1 MKDLRVGVIGAG
13 GRGGLARR
21 AHKPGEGSKVVAC
34 CDLVDRI
41 LGRMREWYGEDV
53 FITKSADEL
62 LEQELDAVMICTP
75 DYLHE
80 EQGVAALKKGLPVY
94 LEKPM
99 AITIDG
105 CDRLLRTA
113 KETGSKL
120 FVGHN
125 MRYMN
130 IIRKMK
136 ALIDEGRIGEVRG
149 VWCRHFISYG
159 GDAYFRDWHS
169 ERDKTTGMLLQ
180 KGAHD
185 IDVMHWLTGC
195 NSTRVSAFG
204 NLTVYNRCPR
214 RDDSEP
220 GRPGFRKEHWP
231 PLAQKDFSPKMDI
244 EDQTTVIMEMENGVL
259 GSYLQCHYTPDSCRN
274 YTVIGTEGRIE
285 NIGDGPES
293 PIFLWNRRSDTHRM
307 IGDEVFYGDTT
318 ADGGHGGADPSIV
331 DEFLQYVR
339 GEVAETTA
347 TPRAARMSV
356 ATGCMATRSLREGGQ
371 PYDVPPLPKDLLK

>member
-1 MKDLRVGVIGAG
+1 MKDLRIGVLGAG

-34 CDLVDRI
+34 CDLVDGI
-41 LGRMREWYGEDV
+41 LDRMKEWYGADV
-53 FITKSADEL
+53 FNTKSAEEL
-62 LEQELDAVMICTP
+62 LDQDLDAVMITTP

-80 EQGVAALKKGLPVY
+80 KHAVAALNAGIPVY

-99 AITIDG
+99 AITIKG
-105 CDRLLRTA
+105 CDRILTA
-113 KETGSKL
+113 AKKKKVKL

-125 MRYMN
+125 MRYMT

-136 ALIDEGRIGEVRG
+136 ALVDEGRIGEVRS

-169 ERDKTTGMLLQ
+169 ERSKSTGMLLQ

-204 NLTVYNRCPR
+204 NLTVYNRCAR
-214 RDDSEP
+214 RDKNEQ
-220 GRPGFRKEHWP
+220 GRPRFVKEHWP
-231 PLAQKDFSPKMDI
+231 PLGQTGFSPKMDI

-259 GSYLQCHYTPDSCRN
+259 GSYLQCHFTPDSCRN

-285 NIGDGPES
+285 NIGDGPHS
-293 PIFLWNRRSDTHRM
+293 PVFLWNKRSDTYNM
-307 IGDEVFYGDTT
+307 IGDEVHYGDTM
-318 ADGGHGGADPSIV
+318 ADGGHGGADPLIV

-339 GEVAETTA
+339 GDVKNTTA
-347 TPRAARMSV
+347 TPQAARMSV
-356 ATGCMATRSLREGGQ
+356 ATGYQATMSLRNGGR
-371 PYDVPPLPKDLLK
+371 PYDVPPLPSELL

>member
-1 MKDLRVGVIGAG
+1 MSDLRVGVLGSG

-34 CDLVDRI
+34 CDIVDKI
-41 LGRMREWYGEDV
+41 LDRMREWYGQDV
-53 FITKSADEL
+53 FVTKSADEL
-62 LEQELDAVMICTP
+62 LDQELDALMICTP

-80 EQGVAALKKGLPVY
+80 EQGVAALKRGLPVY

-99 AITIDG
+99 AITIEG

-120 FVGHN
+120 FIGHN

-136 ALIDEGRIGEVRG
+136 QLIDEGRIGEVRG

-169 ERDKTTGMLLQ
+169 ERENTTGMLLQ

-185 IDVMHWLTGC
+185 IDVMHWLTGS

-204 NLTVYNRCPR
+204 NLTVYNRCAR
-214 RDDSEP
+214 RAESEP
-220 GRPGFRKEHWP
+220 GRPGFKKEHWP
-231 PLAQKDFSPKMDI
+231 PLAQKDFSPKIDI

-259 GSYLQCHYTPDSCRN
+259 GSYLQCHYTPDCCRN

-307 IGDEVFYGDTT
+307 IGDEVFYGDTI
-318 ADGGHGGADPSIV
+318 ASGGHGGADPCIV

-339 GEVAETTA
+339 GEIAETTA
-347 TPRAARMSV
+347 TPKAARMSV
-356 ATGCMATRSLREGGQ
+356 ATGCMATKSLREGGQ
-371 PYDVPPLPKDLLK
+371 PYDVPSLPADLV